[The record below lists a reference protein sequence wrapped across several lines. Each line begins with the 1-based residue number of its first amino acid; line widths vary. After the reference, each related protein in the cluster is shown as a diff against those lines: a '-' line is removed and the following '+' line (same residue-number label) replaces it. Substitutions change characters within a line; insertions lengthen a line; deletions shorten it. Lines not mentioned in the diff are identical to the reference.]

1 MDFDLNTEIRK
12 TVKTGQVTIG
22 SKETVKAI
30 TAKTAKAV
38 IMAQNCPAAIRKTI
52 IDSDVNV
59 IEFPGQGV
67 ELGIL
72 CRKPF
77 LVASAAI
84 IEPGESNILSTFEVE

>member
-12 TVKTGQVTIG
+12 TVKTGKVTIG
-22 SKETVKAI
+22 SKETIKAI
-30 TAKTAKAV
+30 TAKTVKAV
-38 IMAQNCPAAIRKTI
+38 IMARNCPAAIRKTI
-52 IDSDVNV
+52 TDSNVHV

-67 ELGIL
+67 DLGVL

-84 IEPGESNILSTFEVE
+84 IEPGESNILSAFEVK

>member
-38 IMAQNCPAAIRKTI
+38 IIANNCPADIRKI
-52 IDSDVNV
+52 IDSSDVNV
-59 IEFPGQGV
+59 IEFPGMGV
-67 ELGIL
+67 ELGVL

-84 IEPGESNILSTFEVE
+84 IEPGESNILSVFEVE